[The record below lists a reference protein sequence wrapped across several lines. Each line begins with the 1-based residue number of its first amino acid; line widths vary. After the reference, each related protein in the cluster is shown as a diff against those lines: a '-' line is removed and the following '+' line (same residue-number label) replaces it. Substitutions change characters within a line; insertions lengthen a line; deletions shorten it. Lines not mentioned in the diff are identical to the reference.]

1 MWRVIPVW
9 LIIQLNKNKG
19 LIKGDLERWNLYYRR
34 YSNELYQLAYL
45 LLRIKEFR
53 NLLVNRMM
61 CKKAH
66 ADIVSVLFRPCS
78 TLFVNTVDIGER
90 FFIHHG
96 FATIINAEKI
106 GNNCRVSQQ
115 VTIGQKGDF
124 KPTIG
129 DNVKICA
136 GAIVIG
142 GVSIGNN
149 SIVGAGAVVVKDV
162 PPNEVWAGNPA
173 HFIKKNES

>member
-1 MWRVIPVW
+1 MLSPIEAPGST
-9 LIIQLNKNKG
+9 QEPHPQN
-19 LIKGDLERWNLYYRR
+19 
-34 YSNELYQLAYL
+34 
-45 LLRIKEFR
+45 
-53 NLLVNRMM
+53 
-61 CKKAH
+61 
-66 ADIVSVLFRPCS
+66 
-78 TLFVNTVDIGER
+78 TLFPITV
-90 FFIHHG
+90 FFWQP
-96 FATIINAEKI
+96 KI
-106 GNNCRVSQQ
+106 SPQVHFLVSQQ